1 MATANAWDYEEKR
14 FWKKSDS
21 PSTTTDGYEKLVENL
36 TKITNSASGDVK
48 QLIPAELIDFFSL
61 EKFEAAFTISDKID
75 VANNIFTGA
84 FTDET
89 ALWSQLT
96 SSNNDTLKRYYE
108 RIRAI
113 PEVQAGDNML
123 ISHLATTAEQ
133 VVKYFTWS
141 SILYT
146 CMYAGSV
153 SADKPPI
160 HDKITLPARNASI
173 TLNTLP
179 SGEDSDELRAIQ
191 YANGG
196 TGSVFT
202 ATSIQPYNVSKI
214 IDAIYEINDNMNIRN
229 ETYNTLVTQNIS
241 LNNTFENQDLI
252 IGEKE
257 TMFNKHRSYV
267 LTMMNKNTRINK
279 LYNKKRFWFW
289 VFLVV
294 FLFYVFGM
302 VSLLYTGS
310 SNLLG
315 MNAQLV
321 GNVIV
326 VLNTLIVVAILLYHV
341 LHYFFKNK
349 FFF

>member
-1 MATANAWDYEEKR
+1 
-14 FWKKSDS
+14 
-21 PSTTTDGYEKLVENL
+21 
-36 TKITNSASGDVK
+36 
-48 QLIPAELIDFFSL
+48 
-61 EKFEAAFTISDKID
+61 
-75 VANNIFTGA
+75 
-84 FTDET
+84 
-89 ALWSQLT
+89 LT
-96 SSNNDTLKRYYE
+96 SYNINNSLKEYFAG
-108 RIRAI
+108 IRNI

-146 CMYAGSV
+146 CMYADSTV
-153 SADKPPI
+153 ATKPPI
-160 HDKITLPARNASI
+160 YDKIDLPTRDGN
-173 TLNTLP
+173 NTLTLVA
-179 SGEDSDELRAIQ
+179 DSIELTQGQ
-191 YANGG
+191 YTDLGPL
-196 TGSVFT
+196 
-202 ATSIQPYNVSKI
+202 QPYNVSKI

-310 SNLLG
+310 SNLVG

>member
-1 MATANAWDYEEKR
+1 MANAWNYEEKR
-14 FWKKSDS
+14 FWKKIGSE
-21 PSTTTDGYEKLVENL
+21 TDGYEKLVENL
-36 TKITNSASGDVK
+36 TEITGTGK
-48 QLIPAELIDFFSL
+48 QLIPTALINFFSL
-61 EKFEAAFTISDKID
+61 TNFENAFDSSAKKIIVTD
-75 VANNIFTGA
+75 DIFTGG
-84 FTDET
+84 FTSEND
-89 ALWSQLT
+89 LWNT
-96 SSNNDTLKRYYE
+96 IITNRDNNTLKEYYE
-108 RIRAI
+108 RIRNI
-113 PEVQAGDNML
+113 EEVKAGDNML

-133 VVKYFTWS
+133 VVRYFTWS

-146 CMYAGSV
+146 CMYDGTSLII
-153 SADKPPI
+153 KPPI
-160 HDKITLPARNASI
+160 HDKITLRTS
-173 TLNTLP
+173 
-179 SGEDSDELRAIQ
+179 SGPTIRFVAL
-191 YANGG
+191 
-196 TGSVFT
+196 TGSSSDIT
-202 ATSIQPYNVSKI
+202 QTQYDDLGINQPYNVSKI

-229 ETYNTLVTQNIS
+229 ETFNTLVTENIS
-241 LNNTFENQDLI
+241 LNSTFENQDLI

-279 LYNKKRFWFW
+279 MYDKKRFWFW
-289 VFLVV
+289 VCLVV

-310 SNLLG
+310 TNLLG

-326 VLNTLIVVAILLYHV
+326 VLNSLIVVAILLYHV